1 MLISSELLIMGL
13 DEDVQIST
21 HTTSKK
27 QKFYQMMSGYVDV
40 RDAARGGESAG
51 VVKPPRPYK

>member
-21 HTTSKK
+21 HTSSKK
-27 QKFYQMMSGYVDV
+27 QKCYQMMTGYADV
-40 RDAARGGESAG
+40 RDAAFAVRDITSSTKVLG
-51 VVKPPRPYK
+51 